1 MLYTAINNQESFM
14 ALPKRTKKKVVR
26 GAPRVRRGDKLKA
39 PSWDGWEEWS
49 GEQFH
54 RFRDA
59 SRAFY
64 YENYKAADLYP
75 HTYKWMKENEY
86 TAEQI
91 RQAKAAPSYEL
102 SITAAIVAKQLLDGM
117 PDYNPKQNE
126 YWESLPGTMGSV
138 QPASVFLKERIERAI
153 QVGSKVVEVKKE
165 EEKAKKDVYVPTIQE
180 RIRDQAYIQS
190 EAIEDWLEGWLVDPK
205 SFDPKGFDFKKHF
218 VDKGVTQAH
227 ARKLKT
233 FYVDAL
239 VDFDELERYPTAGQ
253 LKKMS
258 ELDQDLWA
266 QLKEGYSH
274 IKKADIKNY
283 RIAIGELIT
292 ALDFVIDSAKA
303 TRKPR
308 KPKVY
313 SADKL
318 VAKLKYLKVDDKYK
332 LASIDPS
339 QIIGANELW
348 VFNVKTRKLGKY
360 IASNIDPK
368 GMQREGSGL
377 SVKGTTIQG
386 YDESLSLQKTLRKP
400 PEQLKEFK
408 DAGKVKLRKFLDE
421 IATTDTK
428 LNGRINPETVL
439 LKVS

>member
-1 MLYTAINNQESFM
+1 M
-14 ALPKRTKKKVVR
+14 ALPKGRKKKTVR
-26 GAPRVRRGDKLKA
+26 GAPRVRRGDKLQA
-39 PSWDGWEEWS
+39 PKWDGWEEWD
-49 GEQFH
+49 GQKFH

-64 YENYKAADLYP
+64 YDNYKAVDLFP
-75 HTYKWMKENEY
+75 HTYKWMAQNGY
-86 TAEQI
+86 TKEQI
-91 RQAKAAPSYEL
+91 KHAKAAPSYEL

-126 YWESLPGTMGSV
+126 YWESLAGTMGSI
-138 QPASVFLKERIERAI
+138 QPATKFLKERIERAI
-153 QVGSKVVEVKKE
+153 ETGSKVVQVKKE
-165 EEKAKKDVYVPTIQE
+165 EEKKNENVYVPTIQE
-180 RIRDQAYIQS
+180 RIREQAYLQS
-190 EAIEDWLEGWLVDPK
+190 EAIEDWLEGWIIDPK

-218 VDKGVTQAH
+218 SEMKVTQAH

-258 ELDQDLWA
+258 EYDADQWL
-266 QLKEGYSH
+266 QLKEGLGH

-283 RIAIGELIT
+283 RIAIGELMS

-318 VAKLKYLKVDDKYK
+318 VAKLKFCKVDEKYK
-332 LASIDPS
+332 LASIDPA

-348 VFNVKTRKLGKY
+348 VFNTKTRKIGKY
-360 IASNIDPK
+360 IASNTDPK
-368 GMQREGSGL
+368 GLGRDGTGL
-377 SVKGTTIQG
+377 TVKGTTIQG
-386 YDESLSLQKTLRKP
+386 YDEALSIQKTLRKP
-400 PEQLKEFK
+400 DAQLKEFK
-408 DAGKVKLRKFLDE
+408 DSGKVKLRKFLDD
-421 IATTDTK
+421 IKTTDTK
-428 LNGRINPETVL
+428 LNGRCNPDTVL
-439 LKVS
+439 LKVN